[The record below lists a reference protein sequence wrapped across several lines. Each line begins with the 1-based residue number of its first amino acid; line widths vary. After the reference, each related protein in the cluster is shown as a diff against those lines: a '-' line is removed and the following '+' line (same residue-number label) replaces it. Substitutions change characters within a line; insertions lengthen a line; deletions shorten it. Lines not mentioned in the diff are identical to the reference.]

1 MTTRRDGSATPRI
14 ASVLRL
20 VFVVVGVVSLALGY
34 VGLDRYLHSAALPR
48 TYSHRA
54 NDLVYFDMELF
65 LLQSTPL
72 AQGGPYPWQLTV
84 ARFSAPSVLLYAVA
98 EIVVALSARRVHRA
112 WLRRSRG
119 HAVVFGTTRVAAVV
133 VEGLRARGVRVLV
146 VRPDSGVEPVGFD
159 AVSDVVSDP
168 RWTIVG
174 GLTSRRTLTDAGVRR
189 ASAVYACLDRIEDNS
204 EVAYAIEAWR
214 GGQRYPERVY
224 ASIDDLDLCTAL
236 KARRWSM
243 AGAGRSH
250 VDFFNRDELAAQT
263 VVRRDRDALDGR
275 APHIAVSG
283 TGAFARS
290 VLVELG
296 RQWLG
301 RIDRPGRT
309 DHAGRIDRAGDIVT
323 IVLVGQD
330 AAAVGS
336 RLVEQYPFLRDV
348 CVIEPWP
355 DSLALLLEERLRA
368 RAPRLRRLY
377 LCQGDEREA
386 LADALACGSYLRAM
400 DGVVVRLDRMSQM
413 ADMFHG
419 GGRPGTLFEAL
430 AGRLKLVDVTELGC
444 DPDRIG
450 DDLADSLAQS
460 IHRRYLT
467 DQLADGRQWY
477 STTSMAPWDELPPD
491 MQRGNRE
498 QAEDVGS
505 KLAAIGCLLTPSRE
519 TVEPFAFRPAEIEVL
534 AEAEHARWA
543 SERRRSGWRYGPRR
557 DDALRVHPGLV
568 AWALLPEDQ
577 RETDRLFVRALPALL
592 SGMGLAIVRVPGSD
606 KRDRHE
612 SDGSREHESAKH
624 EQHEQHNQHE
634 QHEHESAD
642 TRDPQAPAARSRG
655 RSVVRSGACTAS
667 ESPATGNSTNR
678 RPD

>member
-14 ASVLRL
+14 APILRL
-20 VFVVVGVVSLALGY
+20 LFVAVGLVSVVLGY
-34 VGLDRYLHSAALPR
+34 AGLDRYLHSPGPPQ
-48 TYSHRA
+48 TYSHSP
-54 NDLVYFDMELF
+54 NDLVYFDLELF
-65 LLQSTPL
+65 LLQCTPL
-72 AQGGPYPWQLTV
+72 ALGGPFPWQLSV
-84 ARFSAPSVLLYAVA
+84 ARFTAPSVALYAVA
-98 EIVVALSARRVHRA
+98 EIVVALSARRMHRA

-119 HAVVFGTTRVAAVV
+119 HAVVFGTTRIASVV
-133 VEGLRARGVRVLV
+133 VERLRARGVRVLV
-146 VRPDSGVEPVGFD
+146 VRPDNAAEPPAGF
-159 AVSDVVSDP
+159 AGLSDD

-174 GLTSRRTLTDAGVRR
+174 GPASRRTLTDAGVRR

-263 VVRRDRDALDGR
+263 VVRRDRAALDGH
-275 APHIAVSG
+275 APHIAISG

-296 RQWLG
+296 RQWLSRG
-301 RIDRPGRT
+301 EG
-309 DHAGRIDRAGDIVT
+309 GGVVT
-323 IVLVGQD
+323 IILAGQD
-330 AAAVGS
+330 AAAVGA
-336 RLVEQYPFLRDV
+336 RLGEQYPFLRDV

-355 DSLALLLEERLRA
+355 DSLAPLLEARLRA
-368 RAPRLRRLY
+368 GAPRLRRLY
-377 LCQGDEREA
+377 LCQSDEREA
-386 LADALACGSYLRAM
+386 LADALASGSYLGAM

-419 GGRPGTLFEAL
+419 GGRPGTLFDAL
-430 AGRLKLVDVTELGC
+430 DGRLELVDVTELGC

-460 IHRRYLT
+460 IHRRYLA
-467 DQLADGRQWY
+467 DQLAGGRDWH
-477 STTSMAPWDELPPD
+477 STASMAPWDELPPD
-491 MQRGNRE
+491 VQRGNRE
-498 QAEDVGS
+498 QAADVGS
-505 KLAAIGCLLTPSRE
+505 KLASIRCLLTPLRE

-534 AEAEHARWA
+534 AESEHARWA
-543 SERRRSGWRYGPRR
+543 AERRRSGWRYGPRR
-557 DDALRVHPGLV
+557 DDARRVHPGLV
-568 AWALLPEDQ
+568 GWPQLPEDQ
-577 RETDRLFVRALPALL
+577 REKDRLFIQALPALL
-592 SGMGLAIVRVPGSD
+592 GGMGLAVVRVEERGDAVPRFTPAS
-606 KRDRHE
+606 
-612 SDGSREHESAKH
+612 
-624 EQHEQHNQHE
+624 Q
-634 QHEHESAD
+634 ESAD
-642 TRDPQAPAARSRG
+642 TRARRIPATRPRG

-667 ESPATGNSTNR
+667 ESPATGSSTNR

>member
-14 ASVLRL
+14 APILRL
-20 VFVVVGVVSLALGY
+20 LFVAVGLVSVILGY
-34 VGLDRYLHSAALPR
+34 AGLDRYLHSPGPPQS
-48 TYSHRA
+48 YSHSS
-54 NDLVYFDMELF
+54 NDLVYFDLELF
-65 LLQSTPL
+65 LLQCTPL
-72 AQGGPYPWQLTV
+72 ALGGPYPWQLSV
-84 ARFSAPSVLLYAVA
+84 ARFSAPSVALYAVA

-119 HAVVFGTTRVAAVV
+119 HAVVFGTTRIASVV
-133 VEGLRARGVRVLV
+133 VERLRARGVRVLV
-146 VRPDSGVEPVGFD
+146 VRPDNAARPAGFD
-159 AVSDVVSDP
+159 TADDD

-174 GLTSRRTLTDAGVRR
+174 GPASRRTLTDAGVRR
-189 ASAVYACLDRIEDNS
+189 ASAVYACLDRIEDNA

-263 VVRRDRDALDGR
+263 VVRRDRAALDGY
-275 APHIAVSG
+275 APHVAISG

-296 RQWLG
+296 RQWLS
-301 RIDRPGRT
+301 RT
-309 DHAGRIDRAGDIVT
+309 GKASGTGTGGLVT
-323 IVLVGQD
+323 IMLVGED

-336 RLVEQYPFLRDV
+336 RLCEQYPFLRDV
-348 CVIEPWP
+348 CVIEPRT

-368 RAPRLRRLY
+368 GAPRLRRLY
-377 LCQGDEREA
+377 LCQSDEREA
-386 LADALACGSYLRAM
+386 LADALASGSYLSAM

-419 GGRPGTLFEAL
+419 GGRPGTLFDAL
-430 AGRLKLVDVTELGC
+430 DGRLELVDVTELGC

-467 DQLADGRQWY
+467 DQLAGGRDWH
-477 STTSMAPWDELPPD
+477 STASMAPWDQLPPD
-491 MQRGNRE
+491 VQRGNRE

-505 KLAAIGCLLTPSRE
+505 KLASIRCLLTPLRE

-534 AEAEHARWA
+534 AESEHARWA
-543 SERRRSGWRYGPRR
+543 AERGRSGWRYGPRR
-557 DDALRVHPGLV
+557 DDARRVHPGLV
-568 AWALLPEDQ
+568 AWPLLPEDQ
-577 RETDRLFVRALPALL
+577 REKDRLFIQALPALL
-592 SGMGLAIVRVPGSD
+592 SGMGLAVVRVEERGDEVPRFTPAS
-606 KRDRHE
+606 
-612 SDGSREHESAKH
+612 
-624 EQHEQHNQHE
+624 Q
-634 QHEHESAD
+634 ESAD
-642 TRDPQAPAARSRG
+642 TRAPRVPVTRPRG

-667 ESPATGNSTNR
+667 ESPATGSSTNR